1 MVTEQ
6 MPNFRAR
13 KQLGKAAK
21 KSWQIFFRF
30 TTRMDRAMT
39 LSVVSAS
46 RVYILPKPHFSLA
59 RLNFRSTSTR
69 SQMSL

>member
-1 MVTEQ
+1 
-6 MPNFRAR
+6 MPNFRDR
-13 KQLGKAAK
+13 KQSRKSREKKAK

-46 RVYILPKPHFSLA
+46 RV
-59 RLNFRSTSTR
+59 
-69 SQMSL
+69 